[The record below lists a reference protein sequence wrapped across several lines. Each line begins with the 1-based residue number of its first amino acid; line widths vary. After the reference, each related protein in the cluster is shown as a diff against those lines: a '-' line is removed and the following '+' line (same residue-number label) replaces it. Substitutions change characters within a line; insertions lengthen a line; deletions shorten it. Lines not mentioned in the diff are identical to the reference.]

1 MLVNKTIK
9 FYQFVFALTVITAFF
24 ISCDSSRVFDN
35 TSRIKDSAWK
45 RQEPVSFDFSIKD
58 TTALYNVYIQVR
70 NTTDYA
76 FSNLYLFLTT
86 KDAAGQ
92 FSKDTIECVLADP
105 DGKWLG
111 KGLGKLKENRIL
123 IKKDMR
129 WQIPGSYHIQ
139 IEQAMRKEILEGIS
153 DIGLRIEKE

>member
-1 MLVNKTIK
+1 M
-9 FYQFVFALTVITAFF
+9 VFI
-24 ISCDSSRVFDN
+24 ISCDSSRVFDDV
-35 TSRIKDSAWK
+35 SRINNSEWK

-58 TTALYNVYIQVR
+58 TYALYNVYVQVR

-86 KDAAGQ
+86 KDAAGVI
-92 FSKDTIECVLADP
+92 SRDTIECILAAP

-129 WQIPGSYHIQ
+129 WLAGSYHIQ
-139 IEQAMRKEILEGIS
+139 IEQAMRKDILTGIS